1 MTFAY
6 IMEAVYNL
14 APSGNVIRLG
24 FVAQITNISIQN
36 LYHVGILIAYYS
48 GF

>member
-6 IMEAVYNL
+6 IIEALYNL

-24 FVAQITNISIQN
+24 FVAQITNISLQN
-36 LYHVGILIAYYS
+36 LYRGNSDCVLL